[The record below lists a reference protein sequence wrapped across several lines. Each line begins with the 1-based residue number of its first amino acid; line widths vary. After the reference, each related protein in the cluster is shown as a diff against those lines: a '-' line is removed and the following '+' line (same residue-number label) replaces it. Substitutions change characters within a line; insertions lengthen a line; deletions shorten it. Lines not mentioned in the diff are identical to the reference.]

1 MVVTSGPFLGDT
13 GGNNAESFPP
23 DLFRKAERRVDILLA
38 IHQPDLR
45 LAIDL
50 LLREEPGLN
59 VVGVARESK
68 TLLALLR
75 VVRPG
80 MLLLDWVLSG
90 HPLTDVLAKILEW
103 PDRPKIIVLGTIDDD
118 REAILAAGADAF
130 VVKGEAPQ
138 QLLTEIHQLVM
149 FSGSSE
155 KDKGG

>member
-1 MVVTSGPFLGDT
+1 M
-13 GGNNAESFPP
+13 N
-23 DLFRKAERRVDILLA
+23 ILLA
-38 IHQPDLR
+38 VHQPDLR

-59 VVGVARESK
+59 VVGVARETKS
-68 TLLALLR
+68 LLALLR

-80 MLLLDWVLSG
+80 VLLLDWVLSG
-90 HPLTDVLAKILEW
+90 QPLTDVLAKILEW
-103 PDRPKIIVLGTIDDD
+103 PDQPKIIVLGTIDDD

-138 QLLTEIHQLVM
+138 QLLTEIHQLVT
-149 FSGSSE
+149 SAGSSE

>member
-1 MVVTSGPFLGDT
+1 
-13 GGNNAESFPP
+13 
-23 DLFRKAERRVDILLA
+23 
-38 IHQPDLR
+38 

-59 VVGVARESK
+59 VVGVARETKS
-68 TLLALLR
+68 LLALLR

-80 MLLLDWVLSG
+80 VLLLDWVLSG
-90 HPLTDVLAKILEW
+90 QPLTDVLAKILEW

-138 QLLTEIHQLVM
+138 QLLTEIHQLVT
-149 FSGSSE
+149 SAGSSE

>member
-1 MVVTSGPFLGDT
+1 M
-13 GGNNAESFPP
+13 
-23 DLFRKAERRVDILLA
+23 DILLA

-59 VVGVARESK
+59 VVGVARETKSV
-68 TLLALLR
+68 LAMQR
-75 VVRPG
+75 VIHPD

-90 HPLTDVLAKILEW
+90 QPLTDVLAKILEW
-103 PDRPKIIVLGTIDDD
+103 PDRPKIIVLGTLEDD
-118 REAILAAGADAF
+118 REAILAAGADTF

-138 QLLTEIHQLVM
+138 QLLTAIHQLVTS
-149 FSGSSE
+149 SGPSE